1 MSNQLI
7 LNKKIVNNDWVFLL
21 PVIEQKEVKKQAGKV
36 VMFKVTGENFPE
48 DDDLNKIKLP
58 DVSKILLPLK
68 LYLLRKDEIE
78 KKYSEVG
85 LWVYSHEDFQWL
97 LNLNLD
103 LNKFSVIGIYI
114 EKFADGRIYSLGNL
128 IRRKLKFKND
138 LRALGDILKDQL
150 FFLDRSGFSSFLIK
164 EGRSAEEAIKGLS
177 DFSHSYQ
184 ATLDE
189 IPSWRKN
196 LNG

>member
-85 LWVYSHEDFQWL
+85 LWLYSHEDFQWL

>member
-36 VMFKVTGENFPE
+36 VIFKVTGENFPE

-85 LWVYSHEDFQWL
+85 LWLYSHEDFQWL

>member
-97 LNLNLD
+97 SNLNLD

-164 EGRSAEEAIKGLS
+164 EGRSAEEAIKGLG

>member
-85 LWVYSHEDFQWL
+85 LWLYSHEDFQWL
-97 LNLNLD
+97 SNLNLD

>member
-21 PVIEQKEVKKQAGKV
+21 PVIEQREVKKQAGKV

-85 LWVYSHEDFQWL
+85 LWLYSHEDFQWL
-97 LNLNLD
+97 SNLNLD

-164 EGRSAEEAIKGLS
+164 KGRSAEEAIKGLS

>member
-97 LNLNLD
+97 SNLNLD

>member
-21 PVIEQKEVKKQAGKV
+21 PAIEQKEVKKQAGKV

-85 LWVYSHEDFQWL
+85 LWLYSHEDFQWL
-97 LNLNLD
+97 SNLNLD

>member
-36 VMFKVTGENFPE
+36 VMFKVTGENFPG

-85 LWVYSHEDFQWL
+85 LWLYSHEDFQWL
-97 LNLNLD
+97 SNLNLD

>member
-7 LNKKIVNNDWVFLL
+7 LNKKIVNDDWVFLL

-68 LYLLRKDEIE
+68 LYILRKDEIE

-97 LNLNLD
+97 SNLNLD

>member
-36 VMFKVTGENFPE
+36 VMFKVTGENFPV
-48 DDDLNKIKLP
+48 DDDLNKIELP

-85 LWVYSHEDFQWL
+85 LWLYSHEDFQWL
-97 LNLNLD
+97 SNLNLD